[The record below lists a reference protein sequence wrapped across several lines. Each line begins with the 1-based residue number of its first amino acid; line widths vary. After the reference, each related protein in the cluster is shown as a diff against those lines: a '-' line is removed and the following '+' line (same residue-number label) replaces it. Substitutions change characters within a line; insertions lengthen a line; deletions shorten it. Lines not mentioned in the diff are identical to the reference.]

1 MTADPHAPRQWHF
14 LQLVLV
20 MAAWMLLAPIAADR
34 WLAQVILQAFMLNS
48 ALVTAWSNPHWRYY
62 KATLLGLWG
71 VSLAGSLLALAPLPG
86 RWTLAALT
94 AETLA
99 LIPLLAALAIGILN
113 YVFRSERLTID
124 SLFAPVVAY
133 VLIALLFA
141 RLYFLL
147 VVLNPSSFNLPS
159 AVAARGPDLIHVD
172 MLYFSL
178 VTLAT
183 VGYGDILPVSETAR
197 MLAVIEATVGQFY
210 VAVIVAAF
218 VGMYAARRRG

>member
-1 MTADPHAPRQWHF
+1 MTAAPREPRRWHF

-20 MAAWMLLAPIAADR
+20 MAAWMLLAPIVGDR
-34 WLAQVILQAFMLNS
+34 WLAQAILQAFLLNS
-48 ALVTAWSNPHWRYY
+48 ALVTAWSNPHWRLYRE
-62 KATLLGLWG
+62 TLLGLWG
-71 VSLAGSLLALAPLPG
+71 VSLVGSLLALAPLPEH
-86 RWTLAALT
+86 WTLVALT
-94 AETLA
+94 AGTLA
-99 LIPLLAALAIGILN
+99 LVPLLAALAAGILN
-113 YVFRSERLTID
+113 YVFRSERLTAD
-124 SLFAPVVAY
+124 SLFAPVIAY

-147 VVLNPSSFNLPS
+147 VALDPSSFNLPV
-159 AVAARGPDLIHVD
+159 AAAARGPDLLHVD

-183 VGYGDILPVSETAR
+183 VGYGDILPVSDTAR
-197 MLAVIEATVGQFY
+197 MLAVIEATFGQFY